1 MINKKNYWLFSIV
14 LLAAA
19 ESTYDASCGNKDASP
34 RKKGAGCLKKCK
46 ECCCG
51 KLCNKDDERKGKK
64 STNSDNSNN
73 NNSPE
78 IEIPNQNF
86 SKLK

>member
-1 MINKKNYWLFSIV
+1 MIRKKNYWLFSII
-14 LLAAA
+14 LLASA
-19 ESTYDASCGNKDASP
+19 ESTYE
-34 RKKGAGCLKKCK
+34 AGCLKKCK

>member
-1 MINKKNYWLFSIV
+1 MIRKKNYWLFSIV
-14 LLAAA
+14 LLATA

-51 KLCNKDDERKGKK
+51 KLCNNKK
-64 STNSDNSNN
+64 NEKNPRQEEPQILNNTNEDYGIFSN
-73 NNSPE
+73 
-78 IEIPNQNF
+78 
-86 SKLK
+86 LK